1 MESSS
6 SGFQMSLPVALEQ
19 KLSATAK
26 NRGKRRIPHME
37 ILKALQDPALGI
49 ANLVAAYTE
58 YVLPIKTRTIRLLGR
73 KAPARIIET
82 LLGFEVKA
90 QFKRIHCPDM
100 VTARY
105 LKLFTELG
113 SRTIRLP
120 YDPTVT
126 ANLIPQFE
134 QSVAR
139 IVSGVRD
146 IYPKDRQVQR
156 YVIQMVFRILRRQ
169 LQAAE
174 KAYRPPPVPVP

>member
-1 MESSS
+1 
-6 SGFQMSLPVALEQ
+6 
-19 KLSATAK
+19 
-26 NRGKRRIPHME
+26 
-37 ILKALQDPALGI
+37 
-49 ANLVAAYTE
+49 
-58 YVLPIKTRTIRLLGR
+58 
-73 KAPARIIET
+73 
-82 LLGFEVKA
+82 
-90 QFKRIHCPDM
+90 M

-174 KAYRPPPVPVP
+174 KAYRPPVPVP